1 MPTEYGR
8 VEITTR
14 AQWRDWLAAHHADV
28 PGIWVVT
35 HKKSAGD
42 RYVPYADLVEE
53 ALCFGWVD
61 SKALSVDAER
71 TMLLLTPRRR
81 GSGWSRPNKERI
93 ARLEAAGSMAPAGRA
108 VLDAARADGS
118 WTALDAVEA
127 LEEPPELTAAL
138 DADPDAR
145 RNWDG
150 FGRSAKR
157 AALVWI
163 STAKKPETRANRVR
177 ETAARAARGERADQ
191 PGPR

>member
-1 MPTEYGR
+1 MSKDHGR

-14 AQWRDWLAAHHADV
+14 AQWRDWLEAHHGDE

-35 HKKSAGD
+35 HKKAAGD
-42 RYVPYADLVEE
+42 RHVRYADIVAE

-61 SKALSVDAER
+61 SKGGSVDEQR

-93 ARLEAAGSMAPAGRA
+93 ARLEAAGSIAPAGRA

-118 WTALDAVEA
+118 WTALDAVES
-127 LEEPPELTAAL
+127 LQEPPELAAAL

-145 RNWDG
+145 RNRDG
-150 FGRSAKR
+150 FGRSVKR

-163 STAKKPETRANRVR
+163 STAKRPETRADRVR
-177 ETAARAARGERADQ
+177 ETAARAVRGERPQ
-191 PGPR
+191 P

>member
-1 MPTEYGR
+1 MTTEYGR

-150 FGRSAKR
+150 FPRSAKR
-157 AALVWI
+157 ASLVWI
-163 STAKKPETRANRVR
+163 STAKKPETRATRVR

-191 PGPR
+191 PRPR